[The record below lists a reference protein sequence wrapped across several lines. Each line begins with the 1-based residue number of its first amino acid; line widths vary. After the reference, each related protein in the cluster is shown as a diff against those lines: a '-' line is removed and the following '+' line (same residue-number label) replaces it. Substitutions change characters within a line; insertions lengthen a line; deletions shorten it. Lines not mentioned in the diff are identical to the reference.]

1 VTHPLSSAA
10 HPHHGKSSPRPP
22 SAVLVVDA
30 NIVLSVVLGRRSRPV
45 FEQVVASRTV
55 VTSAHAADEVRAVL
69 RETPDLPPHAGE
81 LAEELLGGILVMDA
95 AIYADLVEVAE
106 RVLARAVASRNGST
120 RDAHLLACAWTFDA
134 DLWTH
139 DRDFAGTG
147 WPSWSNANLS
157 NSLGFGVT

>member
-1 VTHPLSSAA
+1 
-10 HPHHGKSSPRPP
+10 
-22 SAVLVVDA
+22 VDA
-30 NIVLSVVLGRRSRPV
+30 NSILSVVLGRRSRPV
-45 FEQVVASRTV
+45 FEQVIASRTV
-55 VTSAHAADEVRAVL
+55 ATSARAAAEVRGVL
-69 RETPDLPPHAGE
+69 RKTLGLPPHAGE
-81 LAEELLGGILVMDA
+81 LAEALLGGILVVDA
-95 AIYADLVEVAE
+95 AVYANLVEIAG

-157 NSLGFGVT
+157 DSLEP